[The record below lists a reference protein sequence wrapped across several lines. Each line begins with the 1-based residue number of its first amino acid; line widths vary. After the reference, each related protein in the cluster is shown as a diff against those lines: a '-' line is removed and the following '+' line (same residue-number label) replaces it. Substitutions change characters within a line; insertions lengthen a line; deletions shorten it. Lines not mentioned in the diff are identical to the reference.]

1 MEVTGWAPEHSDAL
15 REYVA
20 QGMSFAKIAKAINA
34 KFNTHYTR
42 SAAIG
47 RARRL
52 GLTTP
57 EGSPPAPPLTPMPQ
71 LNRSGRPREA
81 RSIEFPW
88 PTPVFE
94 KAPPVELRCV
104 GIEPRHLSLVEL
116 EYGDC
121 RYPYGGDS
129 DGESITFCGHRR
141 RPGSSYCTPH
151 FHLSRNPEPEAEL
164 ETEPSPS
171 IAPLHLGEPA

>member
-15 REYVA
+15 REYFA
-20 QGMSFAKIAKAINA
+20 QGMSFAKIARAINA
-34 KFNTHYTR
+34 RFNTDYTR

-52 GLTTP
+52 GLAMSVS
-57 EGSPPAPPLTPMPQ
+57 SPPAPPRLTPVPQ
-71 LNRSGRPREA
+71 LNRSSEPRERKP
-81 RSIEFPW
+81 RSIEFHW
-88 PTPVFE
+88 PMPVFE
-94 KAPPVELRCV
+94 EAPPLKLRCV
-104 GIEPRHLSLVEL
+104 EIEPRHLSLVEL

-129 DGESITFCGHRR
+129 DGEPITFCGHRR

-151 FHLSRNPEPEAEL
+151 FHLSRNPEL
-164 ETEPSPS
+164 ETGPSPS
-171 IAPLHLGEPA
+171 IAPLHLIEPA

>member
-1 MEVTGWAPEHSDAL
+1 MELTGWAPEHSDAL
-15 REYVA
+15 REYFA

-34 KFNTHYTR
+34 RFNTDYTR

-57 EGSPPAPPLTPMPQ
+57 DRSPPALLMPVPQ
-71 LNRSGRPREA
+71 LNRSGEPREREP
-81 RSIEFPW
+81 RSIAFQW
-88 PTPVFE
+88 PVPVFE

-104 GIEPRHLSLVEL
+104 EIEPRHLSLVEL
-116 EYGDC
+116 EHGDC

-129 DGESITFCGHRR
+129 DGEPITFCGHRR

-151 FHLSRNPEPEAEL
+151 FHLSRNPEL
-164 ETEPSPS
+164 ETESSPS
-171 IAPLHLGEPA
+171 IAPLPLGEPA

>member
-1 MEVTGWAPEHSDAL
+1 MELTGWAPEHSDAL
-15 REYVA
+15 REYFA

-34 KFNTHYTR
+34 RFNTDYTR

-52 GLTTP
+52 GLTTS
-57 EGSPPAPPLTPMPQ
+57 GSLPPAPPRLTPVPQ
-71 LNRSGRPREA
+71 LNRSSERRECEP
-81 RSIEFPW
+81 RSIEFRW
-88 PTPVFE
+88 PMPVFE

-104 GIEPRHLSLVEL
+104 EIEPRHLSLVEL
-116 EYGDC
+116 EHGDC

-129 DGESITFCGHRR
+129 DGEPITFCGHRR
-141 RPGSSYCTPH
+141 RPGSSYCTAH
-151 FHLSRNPEPEAEL
+151 FDLSRDPEP

-171 IAPLHLGEPA
+171 IVPLREDEPA

>member
-15 REYVA
+15 REYLA
-20 QGMSFAKIAKAINA
+20 QGMSFAKIAKTINA
-34 KFNTHYTR
+34 RFNTDYTR

-52 GLTTP
+52 GLSTP
-57 EGSPPAPPLTPMPQ
+57 DGSPPVTPRPTPVPQ
-71 LNRSGRPREA
+71 LNRSSEPRERQP

-88 PTPVFE
+88 PMPMFE
-94 KAPPVELRCV
+94 KAPQVELRCV
-104 GIEPRHLSLVEL
+104 EIAPRHLSLVEL

-129 DGESITFCGHRR
+129 DGEPITFCGHRR

-151 FHLSRNPEPEAEL
+151 FHLSRNPEL

-171 IAPLHLGEPA
+171 TVPLHLSEPA

>member
-1 MEVTGWAPEHSDAL
+1 MELTGWAPEHSDAL
-15 REYVA
+15 REYIA

-34 KFNTHYTR
+34 RFNTDYTR

-52 GLTTP
+52 GLTMSDS
-57 EGSPPAPPLTPMPQ
+57 SPPAPPRLTPVPQ
-71 LNRSGRPREA
+71 LIRSNEPREP
-81 RSIEFPW
+81 RSIEFNW
-88 PTPVFE
+88 PMPVFE
-94 KAPPVELRCV
+94 KAPQVQLRCAE
-104 GIEPRHLSLVEL
+104 IEPRHLSLVEL
-116 EYGDC
+116 EYEDC

-129 DGESITFCGHRR
+129 DGEPITFCGHRR

-151 FHLSRNPEPEAEL
+151 FHLSRNPEL

-171 IAPLHLGEPA
+171 TTPLSLGEPA